1 MWPAGAQEMFDI
13 ASTVNTNDEWVQEI
27 SNKGFEVPNG
37 VKLFYQINH
46 SDLLEDIFESVLK

>member
-37 VKLFYQINH
+37 VKLFY
-46 SDLLEDIFESVLK
+46 